1 MRCIL
6 LLFLIVFASCNL
18 ASKKGDRK
26 IDRAFYY
33 WKSNFRI
40 SDAERKAIDTL
51 KVQTIYLKFFDVDW
65 NSNTGAPL
73 PVAQLRITDSSYI
86 QSRRISIIPVIFIT
100 NECIYKIDP
109 AQVNELA
116 QKITSLTKSI
126 EENYTL
132 TNISEIQI
140 DCDWTASTREKYFSL
155 LNRLKALNSNVV
167 FSATIRLHQIKFS
180 EKTGVPPVSRG
191 MLMCYNMGNLTNIE
205 TRNSILEMGEL
216 KKYTGNLH
224 NYPLPLDV
232 ALPLFDWKV
241 LFRKGK
247 FIGLIEGL
255 PDSLLTVTAFFKKG
269 NRFIAAKDTTAGGYD
284 FKAGDLLR
292 NEESNYKDV
301 LEAATLLSEK
311 VSSSVLRISL
321 YHLDPVILNKYS
333 THEIENIYNALR

>member
-1 MRCIL
+1 MRCLL
-6 LLFLIVFASCNL
+6 LLFLIVVASCNL
-18 ASKKGDRK
+18 STKKEDRK
-26 IDRAFYY
+26 TERAFYY

-40 SDAERKAIDTL
+40 SDAERNAIDTL
-51 KVQTIYLKFFDVDW
+51 KAQTIYLKFFDVDW
-65 NSNTGAPL
+65 NNNTGAPL
-73 PVAQLRITDSSYI
+73 PVAQLRITDSSYL
-86 QSRRISIIPVIFIT
+86 QSQPLNIIPVIFIT

-109 AQVNELA
+109 AQVNDLA
-116 QKITSLTKSI
+116 QKITSLTKSM
-126 EENYTL
+126 EENYSL
-132 TNISEIQI
+132 INISEIQI
-140 DCDWTASTREKYFSL
+140 DCDWTASTKEKYFNL
-155 LNRLKALNSNVV
+155 LNRLKELNNTVA

-191 MLMCYNMGNLTNIE
+191 MLMCYNMGNLTNME
-205 TRNSILEMGEL
+205 TRNSILEIDEL
-216 KKYTGNLH
+216 KKYIGDLH

-247 FIGLIEGL
+247 FSGLIEGL
-255 PDSLLTVTAFFKKG
+255 PDSLLTATAFSKNG
-269 NRFIAAKDTTAGGYD
+269 NRFIAVKDTTAGGYE

-292 NEESNYKDV
+292 NEESSYKDV

-311 VSSSVLRISL
+311 VSNRELRISL